1 MSNVITDGFNITVN
15 GVTKNS
21 LTDYGWALENRFDCI
36 GQPVKQSSVV
46 SVPFG
51 KTYDLANA
59 LNGGEPYFVSRP
71 ITLKLG
77 IKKENE
83 NWRDYISDLRNTYEG
98 RAVTLQ
104 FDNDSWTWSGTAY
117 IQNVES
123 TRQDCRFDLFI
134 DADAYKYKVM
144 TRTMHGTYV
153 NPTAK
158 PLNTDLAIYGTQ
170 ILFNAPNTFSGTLN
184 WNYNGTAKTLS
195 LSGGYS
201 DYAVPDLIAGASTNI
216 RLTSASF
223 MGVSF
228 EYDARS
234 L

>member
-1 MSNVITDGFNITVN
+1 MSNAITDGFNITCN

-36 GQPVKQSSVV
+36 GDPVKQSSVV

-71 ITLKLG
+71 ITLKIG
-77 IKKENE
+77 VKKPST

-98 RAVTLQ
+98 REVEIK
-104 FDNDSWTWSGTAY
+104 FDGESFLTSQWSWSGTAY
-117 IQNVES
+117 IQEVES

-134 DADAYKYKVM
+134 DADAYKRGKNVKLISQPNIVFPLLE
-144 TRTMHGTYV
+144 GTSEVEVYAGAPSNFTISWTNNGV
-153 NPTAK
+153 AK
-158 PLNTDLAIYGTQ
+158 SYSVTGAISWTV
-170 ILFNAPNTFSGTLN
+170 
-184 WNYNGTAKTLS
+184 
-195 LSGGYS
+195 
-201 DYAVPDLIAGASTNI
+201 VPDLIAGYSENVT
-216 RLTSASF
+216 
-223 MGVSF
+223 VSGSGTLAR
-228 EYDARS
+228 YRYKARS

>member
-1 MSNVITDGFNITVN
+1 MSNVITDSFNITVN

-77 IKKENE
+77 VKKENE

-98 RAVTLQ
+98 REVKIK
-104 FDNDSWTWSGTAY
+104 FDGDTWEWTGTAY
-117 IQNVES
+117 IQETES

-134 DADAYKYKVM
+134 DADAYKYSTIIRVFGGQFPVPVALPVE
-144 TRTMHGTYV
+144 TQY
-153 NPTAK
+153 
-158 PLNTDLAIYGTQ
+158 AIKGEQ
-170 ILFNAPNTFSGTLN
+170 IYFSSANSFSGTLT
-184 WNYNGTAKTLS
+184 WNYNGIAKTETLN
-195 LSGGYS
+195 GTYS
-201 DYAVPDLIAGASTNI
+201 DYAVPDLIAGQSDTI
-216 RLTSASF
+216 RLTSSVF
-223 MGVSF
+223 TGVSF
-228 EYDARS
+228 KYDARS

>member
-1 MSNVITDGFNITVN
+1 MSNVITDSFNITVN

-21 LTDYGWALENRFDCI
+21 LADYGWALENRFDCI

-77 IKKENE
+77 IKKDNE

-104 FDNDSWTWSGTAY
+104 FDGDTWTWSGTAY

-134 DADAYKYKVM
+134 DADAYKRGLY
-144 TRTMHGTYV
+144 TRTLDSAIVTFPMLDGLSAVEVKTGANANGTLSWESGGAATAFPITSNMPWTLVSGLTAGESINIIYSGHGT
-153 NPTAK
+153 
-158 PLNTDLAIYGTQ
+158 
-170 ILFNAPNTFSGTLN
+170 F
-184 WNYNGTAKTLS
+184 
-195 LSGGYS
+195 
-201 DYAVPDLIAGASTNI
+201 DY
-216 RLTSASF
+216 R
-223 MGVSF
+223 
-228 EYDARS
+228 YKARS